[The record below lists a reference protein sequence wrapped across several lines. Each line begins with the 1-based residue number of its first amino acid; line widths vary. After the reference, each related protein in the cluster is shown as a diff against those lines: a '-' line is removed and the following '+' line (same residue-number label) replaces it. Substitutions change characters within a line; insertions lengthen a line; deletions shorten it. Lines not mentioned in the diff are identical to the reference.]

1 MHGWC
6 KKKHFEIDEACATK
20 RKSRTFE
27 RLLKKVNIFRKKKK
41 KISSK
46 VKKNAWLIEEK
57 HFGIDK
63 ACITKRKSRTFEQIK
78 LNRWCVKDLTF

>member
-41 KISSK
+41 KISN
-46 VKKNAWLIEEK
+46 KKK
-57 HFGIDK
+57 
-63 ACITKRKSRTFEQIK
+63 KRFPAK
-78 LNRWCVKDLTF
+78 